1 MTITVK
7 ARHPALGAEIH
18 GVDMRR
24 PLDAATVQQITDA
37 WTRHLVVV
45 FPDQPITDQQH
56 VAFTRHFGEPE
67 IFHQT
72 SLHLRSDRVKEI
84 FLVSNVDEQDRLM
97 PPSEPSQKQL
107 SSARLWHTDSSY
119 RPMPSVGSLLHG
131 IEISRTGGIT
141 QFINM

>member
-72 SLHLRSDRVKEI
+72 SLHLRSDRVKES
-84 FLVSNVDEQDRLM
+84 FLV
-97 PPSEPSQKQL
+97 PS
-107 SSARLWHTDSSY
+107 
-119 RPMPSVGSLLHG
+119 
-131 IEISRTGGIT
+131 SRG
-141 QFINM
+141 